1 MKWPWGGTSRNDTK
15 LNMRGFQ
22 TMNKWGSIWFY
33 EIVWCCLA
41 GSFWLN
47 FSRSSSPACH
57 PQYSKV
63 FPYNVT
69 ARPGRS
75 CRGPRGHRNTRLL
88 GGFSNTWVFAG
99 ALVWAW
105 HFCLWYVAIEYV
117 GVNLRISNFLNQVMV
132 LALLPWISFY
142 INPYETSCHTLCAEW
157 YAGYLQTGMD
167 MREGGWSSE
176 RDQAFGRSPRK
187 RIEQRHTI
195 HIIAVTVCNSSMV
208 GYDALFW
215 GWQYATSVQWDQVCF
230 SFHLGFEMMENQLG
244 TIVSI
249 TFPANLAVNWGK
261 YVIIFAFLFAKC
273 PFQ

>member
-1 MKWPWGGTSRNDTK
+1 M
-15 LNMRGFQ
+15 
-22 TMNKWGSIWFY
+22 
-33 EIVWCCLA
+33 WCCLA

-47 FSRSSSPACH
+47 FSRISSSPACH

-142 INPYETSCHTLCAEW
+142 INPYETSCHTLCGEW
-157 YAGYLQTGMD
+157 YAGHLLIFRKGSSVWSVTATYHSYHCSNSMQQFY
-167 MREGGWSSE
+167 GGIWRLILRLAICYISSV
-176 RDQAFGRSPRK
+176 RPGWFQLSFGFWNDGEPTRYHCVDYFPCQFDRK
-187 RIEQRHTI
+187 LR
-195 HIIAVTVCNSSMV
+195 
-208 GYDALFW
+208 
-215 GWQYATSVQWDQVCF
+215 
-230 SFHLGFEMMENQLG
+230 
-244 TIVSI
+244 
-249 TFPANLAVNWGK
+249 
-261 YVIIFAFLFAKC
+261 
-273 PFQ
+273 